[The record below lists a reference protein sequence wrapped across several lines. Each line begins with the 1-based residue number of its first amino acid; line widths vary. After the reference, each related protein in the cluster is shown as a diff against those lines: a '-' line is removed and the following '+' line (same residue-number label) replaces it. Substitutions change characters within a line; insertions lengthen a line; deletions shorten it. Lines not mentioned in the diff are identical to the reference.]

1 MDYEEIVK
9 RISLLNSHLDEL
21 WELVYDLESFPIMRA
36 KVLLQVVESSKRVE
50 TLEKTLKT

>member
-1 MDYEEIVK
+1 MDYEETVK